1 MTTNTVF
8 LRLAGPMQSWG
19 TESRLQLRRSDA
31 YPSKS
36 GVIGLVLCAK
46 GVPRGS
52 AVAEM
57 QSLNDLL
64 MGVRIDHPGSLDWD
78 YHTAGAKIGIRQAK
92 GGIKVTASTKEPETL
107 LSRRQYLL
115 DASFLVALLGPPEVV
130 GGIASALLDPVWPYF
145 LGRKCCIPTEPVYAG
160 VGSFPDV
167 QAALTSKPLQ
177 VDGPVGPEE
186 QVELAAYVDHQS
198 GTPPT
203 ANARLVYDVPRTL
216 RNPSHGARWIKPI
229 TVSVPLV
236 ASPLPPR
243 RERRRR
249 INYAS
254 TQWRSIRAARLA
266 YDSGLCV
273 FCKMEA
279 EDVHHV
285 TYERV
290 GDERIEDLRSLCKLC
305 HDACTQLEYGAG
317 MDQHR
322 IDPANPI
329 HRERILNQVHK
340 LLAERRLTRRSGIT
354 ERVRSGF
361 LTDAPDAGN
370 S

>member
-1 MTTNTVF
+1 VSTNTVF
-8 LRLAGPMQSWG
+8 LRLTGPMQSWG

-46 GVPRGS
+46 GVSRDS
-52 AVAEM
+52 ATPEV
-57 QSLNDLL
+57 QRLNDLV
-64 MGVRIDHPGSLDWD
+64 MGVRIDHPGTLDWD
-78 YHTAGAKIGIRQAK
+78 YHTAGAKIGIRKAE
-92 GGIKVTASTKEPETL
+92 GGIKRTESTKKPETL

-115 DASFLVALLGPPEVV
+115 DASFLVALQGSPEIVEGV
-130 GGIASALLDPVWPYF
+130 TSAVQDPVWPYF
-145 LGRKCCIPTEPVYAG
+145 LGRKCCIPTEPVFAG
-160 VGSFPDV
+160 VGTFSDI
-167 QAALTSKPLQ
+167 QSALASQPLV
-177 VDGPVGPEE
+177 VDGPAGPEE
-186 QVELAAYVDHQS
+186 RVELAAYVDHQA
-198 GTPPT
+198 GTHPPDD
-203 ANARLVYDVPRTL
+203 ARLVYDVPRTL

-254 TQWRSIRAARLA
+254 AQWRSIRAERLA

-290 GDERIEDLRSLCKLC
+290 GAERIEDLRSLCKIC
-305 HDACTQLEYGAG
+305 HDACTQLEYGSG
-317 MDQHR
+317 MNQLR
-322 IDPANPI
+322 IDPADPSF
-329 HRERILNQVHK
+329 RETILNQVHM

-361 LTDAPDAGN
+361 LTDAPDARN
-370 S
+370 P